1 VAAFYYIRIVKV
13 MYFDDAEE
21 GLDRRMD
28 GPTAMVMAGTGAVI
42 SLFFLVPGPLLVQAQ
57 AAARSLFGG

>member
-1 VAAFYYIRIVKV
+1 
-13 MYFDDAEE
+13 
-21 GLDRRMD
+21 
-28 GPTAMVMAGTGAVI
+28 MVMAGTGAVI